1 MTCRSLLLEEKAKFT
16 NLQWSI
22 TTTNLIFLWR
32 QSGEQLMQISHL
44 SFIITNTLAGLTSVF
59 VFRYLYCDYSMPKK
73 FPDYMNQYRDFD
85 NDPIRF
91 NYADGKVFL
100 DKLHAEGK
108 HYIPIVDSAIYVPN
122 PNNASDA

>member
-1 MTCRSLLLEEKAKFT
+1 MQVSELP
-16 NLQWSI
+16 
-22 TTTNLIFLWR
+22 
-32 QSGEQLMQISHL
+32 LMD
-44 SFIITNTLAGLTSVF
+44 TNTFSGLISVF
-59 VFRYLYCDYSMPKK
+59 VFNHLYRRYSILKN